1 MTYVLLFVVLW
12 TVAVFTEVTIAAVS
26 LRGTIY
32 DDRERAAAE
41 YLLYARLG
49 EEQYNKAGKIISSPV
64 LLLFKYSWSTVYR
77 LWLFHGNLV
86 QKQASNTAWIGFGTY
101 GIYWNP
107 IA

>member
-49 EEQYNKAGKIISSPV
+49 EGARGAKP
-64 LLLFKYSWSTVYR
+64 F
-77 LWLFHGNLV
+77 
-86 QKQASNTAWIGFGTY
+86 
-101 GIYWNP
+101 
-107 IA
+107 